1 MRISMLLDNKKKK
14 IWLGIIVGLV
24 VLISVFHYAT
34 PTLYRPI
41 HLIYMELYFVPILVA
56 AFQFG
61 IRGGA
66 ATSLAVSLIYFP
78 HIMLQ
83 WGGGFDSN
91 LLRFLQIV
99 MFNVI
104 GYLTGLKAQREN
116 EEKVRCIVA
125 AKRLEISLQQ
135 LKTQSEQL
143 AALDEQIRLM
153 DRLALVGELTASLA
167 HEVRNP
173 LGSIRGA
180 VEILREELPEDSR
193 KSEFF
198 QILIQETER
207 LNAVVENYLNF
218 TRKPARKS
226 TFFEAMTVI
235 RNACAIVTSR
245 ARKTAIRFHLE
256 IPETECYLKGDPNDL
271 RQVLVNLII
280 NAIQA
285 MDDGG
290 AITVEAK
297 KVTREDTEGKDVAG
311 NFSTCLE
318 LRVKDNGP
326 GIAADKMDK
335 IFEPFFTTKANG
347 TGLGLSIVKRI
358 CEQNEWKIHVSS
370 RPGEGT
376 EFEIRL
382 SAPGKVP
389 VEAGEKVA

>member
-1 MRISMLLDNKKKK
+1 MDIKKKRL
-14 IWLGIIVGLV
+14 WLGIITGLV
-24 VLISVFHYAT
+24 VFISVFHYAT

-61 IRGGA
+61 IRGGV

-83 WGGGFDSN
+83 WGGGFDNN

-116 EEKVRCIVA
+116 EEKVRCIIA
-125 AKRLEISLQQ
+125 AERLEKSLQQ

-143 AALDEQIRLM
+143 AGLDEQIRLM

-180 VEILREELPEDSR
+180 VEILREELPEASR
-193 KSEFF
+193 NSEFF

-207 LNAVVENYLNF
+207 LNAVVENYLGF
-218 TRKPARKS
+218 ARKPVRQPTS
-226 TFFEAMTVI
+226 FEAITVI

-245 ARKTAIRFHLE
+245 ARKTAIDFHLE
-256 IPETECYLKGDPNDL
+256 IPDTECYLEGDPNDL

-290 AITVEAK
+290 SITVEVKKAPRDDAK
-297 KVTREDTEGKDVAG
+297 KIESSG

-318 LRVKDNGP
+318 LRVMDNGP
-326 GIAADKMDK
+326 GIPEDKMEK
-335 IFEPFFTTKANG
+335 IFEPFFTTKTNG
-347 TGLGLSIVKRI
+347 TGLGLSIVRRI
-358 CEQNEWKIHVSS
+358 CEQNEWKIRVNS
-370 RPGEGT
+370 RPGEGA

-382 SAPGKVP
+382 PAPSKVP
-389 VEAGEKVA
+389 VEAEEDVS